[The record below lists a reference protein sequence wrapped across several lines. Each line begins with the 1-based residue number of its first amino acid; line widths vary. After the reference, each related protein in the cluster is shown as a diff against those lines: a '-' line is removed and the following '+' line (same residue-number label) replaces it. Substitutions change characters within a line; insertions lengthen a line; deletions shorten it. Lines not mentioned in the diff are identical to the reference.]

1 MNILINT
8 KLSEFYPNL
17 ANPTINSYTSNISK
31 VLKLIDSTNLNDL
44 YLKYNEIID
53 AVKKEYSEIGTQK
66 CKYSSCSVYIK
77 TLLTDE
83 ENNEINNK
91 IIEARKKYNKEIEI
105 IKIKTIKILSKFEKT
120 ESEESGWITDEE
132 KLTIANN
139 LLNKI
144 PNEIKTFKDLILLR
158 NYIVFKFFC
167 DLASRCE
174 CALSKLLY
182 DDEFEDLNL
191 LNTSYNYIILHK
203 TEKTIRYIINQ
214 HKNANRKGPYTVM
227 LAENLYDLFDRYKK
241 ELVKF
246 KINWFLP
253 KDSGIENL
261 SYTSLSQ
268 LYSSFGN
275 IINKKIFIRVN
286 RKIATSK
293 VVKIAEIQEE
303 SRRQGHSFN
312 QAIYIYSK
320 K

>member
-17 ANPTINSYTSNISK
+17 ASPTINSYTSNISK
-31 VLKLIDSTNLNDL
+31 ALKLIDSTNLNDL
-44 YLKYNEIID
+44 YLKYNEIIKE
-53 AVKKEYSEIGTQK
+53 VKKEYSEIGTQK
-66 CKYSSCSVYIK
+66 CKYSSCVVYIK

-83 ENNEINNK
+83 ENNETNNK
-91 IIEARKKYNKEIEI
+91 INEARKKYNEEIDI
-105 IKIKTIKILSKFEKT
+105 IKKKTTKILAKFEKT
-120 ESEESGWITDEE
+120 EHEESGWVTDEE
-132 KLTIANN
+132 ILTIANH

-158 NYIVFKFFC
+158 NYVVFKFFC

-174 CALSKLLY
+174 CSLSKFLY

-203 TEKTIRYIINQ
+203 TEKTIRYIVNQ

-253 KDSGIENL
+253 KDMGKGNM
-261 SYTSLSQ
+261 SYASLSL
-268 LYSSFGN
+268 LYLSFGN
-275 IINKKIFIRVN
+275 IINKKICIRVN

-293 VVKIAEIQEE
+293 VVNISKIEEE
-303 SRRQGHSFN
+303 SRRQGHSFS
-312 QAIYIYSK
+312 QAIFTYSK